1 MSLANRLLVGVLA
14 FGAAITYNSCKSEYL
29 EDINPVCFQQDV
41 QPIFVS
47 KCTQSGCHNS
57 QDREH
62 GYDLTTYESIVSQGI
77 SAGNFRKSE
86 LYKILVQPVA
96 QMPPNS
102 HGGRLSDDQ
111 ITKIALW
118 IEQGAKNTTCE
129 ATTCNTTNITYSLS
143 VKPIM
148 DNYCIGCHGD
158 GDISGNVDLSNYNG
172 VKAAINQKLISSINH
187 DGTASAMPENGA
199 KLSNCNISIIQAWID
214 AGAPNN

>member
-1 MSLANRLLVGVLA
+1 MSLANRLLIGVLA
-14 FGAAITYNSCKSEYL
+14 IGTAITYNSCQSEYL

-57 QDREH
+57 QDKEK
-62 GYDLTTYESIVSQGI
+62 GYDLTTYESIVSHGI

-86 LYKILVQPVA
+86 LYQVLVRPFE
-96 QMPPNS
+96 QMPPSS
-102 HGGRLSDDQ
+102 HGGQLSDEQ

-129 ATTCNTTNITYSLS
+129 TTTCNTTGVTYSLS

-148 DNYCIGCHGD
+148 ENYCTGCHSSGNT
-158 GDISGNVDLSNYNG
+158 SGNVDLSSYNG
-172 VKAAINQKLISSINH
+172 VKSAINQKLMSSIKH
-187 DGTASAMPENGA
+187 DGTASEMPENGS
-199 KLSNCNISIIQAWID
+199 KLSDCNIAIIQAWID
-214 AGAPNN
+214 AGALNN